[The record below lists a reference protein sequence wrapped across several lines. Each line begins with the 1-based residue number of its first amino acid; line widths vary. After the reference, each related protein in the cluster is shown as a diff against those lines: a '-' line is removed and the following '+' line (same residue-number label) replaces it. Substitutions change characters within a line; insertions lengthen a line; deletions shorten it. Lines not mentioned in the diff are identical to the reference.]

1 MYKSEI
7 YTIKIPVEF
16 FFLNRLNKKQVT
28 MNYKLKIKIYKQN
41 LSYSILPPTGELEKL
56 PTLFTNRLP
65 LMLDVYKAK
74 LPGARG
80 SIGSTVSQYV
90 ALQRH
95 TKFSGPN
102 DNFEHGR
109 P

>member
-41 LSYSILPPTGELEKL
+41 LS
-56 PTLFTNRLP
+56 
-65 LMLDVYKAK
+65 
-74 LPGARG
+74 
-80 SIGSTVSQYV
+80 
-90 ALQRH
+90 
-95 TKFSGPN
+95 
-102 DNFEHGR
+102 
-109 P
+109 